1 MKTIGIIFLVIFCAI
16 SIFIAL
22 AIFGAY
28 IAKNLQLKKLNLNDP
43 EDFLKA
49 AIICHG
55 PIEEKFSDVT
65 LMILENYSK
74 EKTIIYDL
82 SSLPTKNII
91 GLYVS
96 CEDAS
101 ADEDEKINFVF
112 HQEVARFKD
121 GTILWIK

>member
-1 MKTIGIIFLVIFCAI
+1 MKTIGIIFLVVSCVIL
-16 SIFIAL
+16 IFIAL
-22 AIFGAY
+22 AVLGTY
-28 IAKNLQLKKLNLNDP
+28 ITKNLQLKKLDLNDP

-82 SSLPTKNII
+82 SALSTKNII

-101 ADEDEKINFVF
+101 ADEDEKVNFVF

-121 GTILWIK
+121 GTILWVK